1 MPILIAGAVIALILL
16 FMYVRAAKGE
26 TYIEILAGIPR
37 VRRGS
42 LNAAAL
48 AAMADILRESRVP
61 AGYVTISQDNRVAFS
76 WHVPPA
82 LHQQLRN
89 VLLRDRALALPRRRR
104 G

>member
-42 LNAAAL
+42 LDAAAL
-48 AAMADILRESRVP
+48 AAMADILR
-61 AGYVTISQDNRVAFS
+61 ISQDNRVAFS

-82 LHQQLRN
+82 LQQQLRN
-89 VLLRDRALALPRRRR
+89 VLLRDRALAMPRRRR